1 MGNTEGITVF
11 VALNRGARTFLFFTE
26 KGYKREK
33 KRENRGIFKES
44 VGLSEDVSEREEGTY
59 TYEC

>member
-1 MGNTEGITVF
+1 MF
-11 VALNRGARTFLFFTE
+11 VALNRGARTFLFLTE

-33 KRENRGIFKES
+33 KENRGIFKES